1 MPHNALPVTSSCCY
15 ERISFSF
22 DYEWTIF
29 SFDYKWTIF
38 SFDSDGGL
46 SDYNTPDPQPY

>member
-1 MPHNALPVTSSCCY
+1 MPHNALPITSSCGY

-29 SFDYKWTIF
+29 SSDYN
-38 SFDSDGGL
+38 GGL
-46 SDYNTPDPQPY
+46 SDYNSPDPQPY

>member
-1 MPHNALPVTSSCCY
+1 MPHTTLPVTFSFCY

-29 SFDYKWTIF
+29 SSDY
-38 SFDSDGGL
+38 DGGL
-46 SDYNTPDPQPY
+46 SHYNSPDPQPY